1 MDRAKLLAPN
11 IAIYTLFFFAWIVG
25 RIFSALASRKSS
37 RKTESP
43 LLAIEAGE
51 AAWEHIFFQEL
62 DASAREF
69 FGGNGVVRLSVK
81 SKKTYVRELRELIL
95 DARPTHYFFDP
106 RTGSP
111 QGLRGIIE
119 AFAVLITLSRS
130 GVVPIAYCTDISVR
144 RDRFKAAIVTAVA
157 GVCMNLSSPVHVR
170 QMFPHTRLVG
180 PAIMPISKKT
190 ALSLRRR
197 AEARL
202 PAEKPRAAFYGS
214 LYEPR
219 TTQLEAIRHAL
230 ADRGIRFDIHGRAPG
245 EERITTSQYWAD
257 LINTDIAVSTS
268 SQVSSRGMDNSRQSH
283 LIYRYTEAL
292 ACGSCLVIERAPGYE
307 DWFEHGKNV
316 MVWDTPAEAANLI
329 ETLIGNQE
337 LRREIRKSALDW
349 AWGTTE
355 KNVFW
360 MSIYGAIS
368 LLERES

>member
-25 RIFSALASRKSS
+25 RIFSALASLNSG
-37 RKTESP
+37 RKTESA

-69 FGGNGVVRLSVK
+69 FGENGVVRLSVK

-119 AFAVLITLSRS
+119 AFAVLIILSRS

-157 GVCMNLSSPVHVR
+157 GVCVNLSSPVHVR

-190 ALSLRRR
+190 ALRLRRR
-197 AEARL
+197 AESRL
-202 PAEKPRAAFYGS
+202 PSENPRVAFYGS

-219 TTQLEAIRHAL
+219 TTQLEAIRRAL
-230 ADRGIRFDIHGRAPG
+230 ADRSIPFDIQGRAPG

-268 SQVSSRGMDNSRQSH
+268 SQVSSRGMDNSRHNH

-316 MVWDTPAEAANLI
+316 MVWDTPTQAADLI
-329 ETLIGNQE
+329 ELLIGNQE
-337 LRREIRKSALDW
+337 LRDGMRSNALDW
-349 AWGTTE
+349 VKDVTGRNDFWDRILTE
-355 KNVFW
+355 L
-360 MSIYGAIS
+360 SEPCS
-368 LLERES
+368 P